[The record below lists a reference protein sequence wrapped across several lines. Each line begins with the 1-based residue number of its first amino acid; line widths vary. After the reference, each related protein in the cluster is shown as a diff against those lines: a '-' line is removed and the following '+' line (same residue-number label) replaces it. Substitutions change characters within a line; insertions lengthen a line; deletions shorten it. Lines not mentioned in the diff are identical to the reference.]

1 MINLFSF
8 LPLKKWG
15 TFFSL
20 VAITT
25 LVGCGFQLRGLQ
37 GQMSLPIEQIYV
49 ETNYSAI
56 GDQLKRIIKSS
67 GPNAIVNDPAE
78 ARAIVTI
85 VAEAR
90 EKRILSLT
98 QAGRVREYKLI
109 YRAAFRVNEPNGK
122 DIMSTQNV
130 ELFRDLP
137 FTDTELLA
145 KESEE
150 ALLYRDMQTEA
161 VQQIIR
167 RIGAHYANRDIEKP
181 APK

>member
-1 MINLFSF
+1 MLNSFLSFSF
-8 LPLKKWG
+8 KKATSTIG
-15 TFFSL
+15 L
-20 VAITT
+20 LGVLLLA
-25 LVGCGFQLRGLQ
+25 GCGFQLRGLQ
-37 GQMSLPIEQIYV
+37 GQMSLPIERIYV

-78 ARAIVTI
+78 ALAIVTI

-109 YRAAFRVNEPNGK
+109 YRAAFRVNTPDGK
-122 DIMSTQNV
+122 DIMPTQNV

-137 FTDTELLA
+137 FTDAELLA

-167 RIGAHYANRDIEKP
+167 RIGANYANRSAEKST
-181 APK
+181 AK